1 MPRTSTSDTH
11 HSQGGDAPSTAA
23 DELAERIGAAR
34 RLREHHLWEILRSL
48 PSLAEARDDVVFR
61 QQFRA
66 LMERDDLEGA
76 SRALVDAARPRRHL
90 DRLQS
95 IDGNWIARIL
105 FREASPSRSVAV
117 HVDRVAAIMAALVAA
132 DRRATGPAKH

>member
-1 MPRTSTSDTH
+1 MPRASISDAHRSKAGEGRSTV
-11 HSQGGDAPSTAA
+11 A
-23 DELAERIGAAR
+23 DELAERISAAR

-76 SRALVDAARPRRHL
+76 SRALVDAARPGRHL

-105 FREASPSRSVAV
+105 SREAAPSRSVAV

-132 DRRATGPAKH
+132 DRCGAGQAKH